1 MQQELEAEGKAAVRE
16 VEART
21 EVMKT
26 ELENLQQLYDA
37 QLDDNKLMK
46 EKLVSYLPHPWWL
59 HINILQES
67 ESIPFI

>member
-1 MQQELEAEGKAAVRE
+1 MQQELEAERKAAVRE

-21 EVMKT
+21 EVMKA
-26 ELENLQQLYDA
+26 ELENLRQLYDA

-46 EKLVSYLPHPWWL
+46 EKLVSYSPHPWWL

-67 ESIPFI
+67 ESIRFI